1 MDIVIESVKKLEI
14 LLENSGC
21 SDGGIQLD
29 VDPDS
34 VNCRY
39 EKGACMTAEF
49 GRKQGVFTTFDPIRA
64 CTKISFMFG
73 APLDTPAVRGA
84 AMAIVNVAAGFFC
97 LARTLHPCDEASHAV
112 CGADLAAEL
121 AGKQVYIVGALHSL
135 ESVSGIHFTTDPSS
149 AVVILI
155 GGDGLISPEAGE
167 LISRYAQKARI
178 ICVGPSTAGMARLNE
193 LEHWCPY
200 GQS

>member
-1 MDIVIESVKKLEI
+1 MDIVIESVKKLET
-14 LLENSGC
+14 LLEHSGC
-21 SDGGIQLD
+21 SDGSIQLD

-84 AMAIVNVAAGFFC
+84 ALAIINVAAGFFC
-97 LARTLHPCDEASHAV
+97 LARTLHPCARPSHTS

-121 AGKQVYIVGALHSL
+121 AGKQVYITGTMHSL
-135 ESVSGIHFTTDPSS
+135 ESLPGIHFTTDPSS
-149 AVVILI
+149 AAVILI
-155 GGDGLISPEAGE
+155 GGDGLILPEAGE

-178 ICVGPSTAGMARLNE
+178 ICIGPSTAGTARLNG

>member
-1 MDIVIESVKKLEI
+1 MDLIIESVKKLET
-14 LLENSGC
+14 LLEHSGC
-21 SDGGIQLD
+21 SDGGVQLD
-29 VDPDS
+29 VDPDI

-84 AMAIVNVAAGFFC
+84 ACAIVNVAAGFFC
-97 LARTLHPCDEASHAV
+97 LARTLRPCNESSHAC
-112 CGADLAAEL
+112 CGADLAEEL
-121 AGKQVYIVGALHSL
+121 RGKQVYIMGTVHSL
-135 ESVSGIHFTTDPSS
+135 NLLQSISITTDFS
-149 AVVILI
+149 AADVVLI
-155 GGDGLISPEAGE
+155 GGDGFLAQETSE
-167 LISRYAQKARI
+167 LIRGHAIKPRV
-178 ICVGPSTAGMARLNE
+178 ICIGPSTAGGARLNE

-200 GQS
+200 GKS